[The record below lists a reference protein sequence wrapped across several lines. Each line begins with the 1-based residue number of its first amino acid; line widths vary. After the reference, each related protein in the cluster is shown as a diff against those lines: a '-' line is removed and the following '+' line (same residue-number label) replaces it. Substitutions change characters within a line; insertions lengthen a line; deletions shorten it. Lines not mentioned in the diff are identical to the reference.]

1 MRPLIDFRMAYGPSL
16 TKYPK
21 LILKA
26 RVYVKLVLKCMGV
39 QKNREPLRTGPDWTG
54 LESAVPMRADPV
66 PGSYLVEL
74 VSTNSIPY

>member
-1 MRPLIDFRMAYGPSL
+1 MANGPSL

-21 LILKA
+21 LIFKA
-26 RVYVKLVLKCMGV
+26 RVYVKLALKCMGV
-39 QKNREPLRTGPDWTG
+39 QKNREPLPQNWTG
-54 LESAVPMRADPV
+54 LDRTGIDTVPMRADLV